1 VTKKVRQPSADP
13 YRKARFRELARE
25 IVFKDRHDRRGGYA
39 VDTASAIAR
48 ALERAFREGFE
59 AGQTEAPAR
68 VVVAHDDNEPI
79 EWALIPPRPRDA
91 FWTICLFC
99 VGREEHSKGAA
110 RLIPALTARG
120 TPGWLLTT
128 SDDREI
134 RTIAAATIA
143 PLIRLGLLAQT
154 DDPSSSLIVSDLG
167 KLTWERFLERGGHY
181 PEDLT
186 ASDTIRFGRV
196 PGLSA

>member
-25 IVFKDRHDRRGGYA
+25 IVFKDRQDRRSGYA
-39 VDTASAIAR
+39 VDTAGSIAR

-59 AGQTEAPAR
+59 GGQTEGPAPGTGPH
-68 VVVAHDDNEPI
+68 VENQPI

-91 FWTICLFC
+91 FWSICLFC
-99 VGREEHSKGAA
+99 IGRKEHPKGEAK
-110 RLIPALTARG
+110 LIAALTGRG

-128 SDDREI
+128 SEDREI
-134 RTIAAATIA
+134 RIIGDGSVV
-143 PLIRLGLLAQT
+143 PLIRLGLLERA
-154 DDPSSSLIVSDLG
+154 DDPSPSLIISDLG
-167 KLTWERFLERGGHY
+167 KMTWRRFLERGGQY

-186 ASDTIRFGRV
+186 ASDTIRPR
-196 PGLSA
+196 